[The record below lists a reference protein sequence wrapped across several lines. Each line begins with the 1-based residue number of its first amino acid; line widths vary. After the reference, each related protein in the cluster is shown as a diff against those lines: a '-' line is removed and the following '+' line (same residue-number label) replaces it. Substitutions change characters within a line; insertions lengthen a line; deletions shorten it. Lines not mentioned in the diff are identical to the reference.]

1 MGFDINKYDNVTFS
15 TNDLTNKR
23 IKALLLWFEHEV
35 DKNNLSLD
43 SQIELLELWLK
54 RLLKEELY
62 EVLPFFKQKLTD
74 IKEQKLNEPIQIIE
88 PTVIITNESTANLSE
103 DIKITPKE
111 SFLMRVKSKIKKFLN
126 YGNKRI

>member
-1 MGFDINKYDNVTFS
+1 MGFNINKYDNVTFS
-15 TNDLTNKR
+15 NNDLTNKR
-23 IKALLLWFEHEV
+23 IKALVLWFEYEV
-35 DKNNLSLD
+35 DKKNLSLD
-43 SQIELLELWLK
+43 AQIELLELWLK

-74 IKEQKLNEPIQIIE
+74 IKEQKLNETNEPIVMIE
-88 PTVIITNESTANLSE
+88 LESTANLSE